1 MSLEALLVQTDLAG
15 DGARAI
21 QLALTPVFLLTGI
34 AGLLNVMTGRL
45 SRIIDRARY
54 LTETP
59 PSADVLSPTQR
70 AEELR
75 SLDQR
80 RHLTGRAIN
89 ACTLAALLTC
99 VVVVLLFAE
108 VLLSL
113 PLKWFDGA
121 LFTAA
126 TVTLVV
132 GLGHFLREVHLATRT
147 VRFTMPDPSGTH
159 ARSQRPS

>member
-1 MSLEALLVQTDLAG
+1 MQLGLLFAQVSLSG

-45 SRIIDRARY
+45 GRIIDRARY

-59 PSADVLSPTQR
+59 PSADVLSATQR
-70 AEELR
+70 ADELR
-75 SLDQR
+75 ALDLR
-80 RHLTGRAIN
+80 RKVTGRAIT

-99 VVVVLLFAE
+99 LMIVLLFVE
-108 VLLSL
+108 VLLRL
-113 PLKWFDGA
+113 PLKWLDGA
-121 LFTAA
+121 LFTGA

-132 GLGHFLREVHLATRT
+132 GLSHFLREVHLATEA
-147 VRFTMPDPSGTH
+147 VRFAIPD
-159 ARSQRPS
+159 RSATETRR